1 MEFGEIRN
9 ILQPLSQVMV
19 EKSESNKEDRDRWNA
34 EVRGHL
40 DERNEVNRQVKELIN
55 EVHVVQS
62 SLAILVLDKVDMW
75 NKVVRIEASS
85 HQCICQ

>member
-40 DERNEVNRQVKELIN
+40 DERNEVNRQVKELIY
-55 EVHVVQS
+55 EVQAQKS
-62 SLAILVLDKVDMW
+62 
-75 NKVVRIEASS
+75 VRDEINTRVKKLKDIRAEFGIRIIEP
-85 HQCICQ
+85 